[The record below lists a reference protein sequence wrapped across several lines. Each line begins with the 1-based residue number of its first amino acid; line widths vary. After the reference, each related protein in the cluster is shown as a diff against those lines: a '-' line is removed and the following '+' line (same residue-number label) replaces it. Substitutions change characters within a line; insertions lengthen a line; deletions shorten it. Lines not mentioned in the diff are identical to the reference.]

1 MITYVLFFGGYR
13 ATITDMKV
21 WQGSAKAQK
30 SDVEFDAIPWPS
42 GASYTA
48 SSAVGVF
55 TKTGGYKAALA
66 AIQSSKADQI
76 YIVGHSSGCAIAN
89 AVDAGLKDPSNVV
102 LVALDG
108 FVPDRKQLARQSTQV
123 WAAESGTAKSKNY
136 KDLKDAVGSRLQV
149 YPAAADCTT
158 PWALHFSLVNSAA
171 NDKVVTGKDLIAKGY
186 SQCKAN
192 LVWL

>member
-1 MITYVLFFGGYR
+1 MSTYVLFFGGYR

-55 TKTGGYKAALA
+55 TKTGGYKAAIA

-89 AVDAGLKDPSNVV
+89 AVDAGL
-102 LVALDG
+102 
-108 FVPDRKQLARQSTQV
+108 R
-123 WAAESGTAKSKNY
+123 
-136 KDLKDAVGSRLQV
+136 
-149 YPAAADCTT
+149 
-158 PWALHFSLVNSAA
+158 
-171 NDKVVTGKDLIAKGY
+171 
-186 SQCKAN
+186 
-192 LVWL
+192 